1 MSSLSKPQHLTYR
14 SKNSSIFHRTNM
26 KLPLALSLAFGSILA
41 RAATVPSSLL
51 KERCTPGKYY
61 CNQSPVFECGTYY
74 AAIVR
79 ILTHS
84 YPPLIVLDYTANYVP
99 QVICDDTGY
108 DYTPIACCD
117 QKRGCRVIN
126 GEPHCM

>member
-1 MSSLSKPQHLTYR
+1 
-14 SKNSSIFHRTNM
+14 M
-26 KLPLALSLAFGSILA
+26 KLPLALSVAFGAIIA

-51 KERCTPGKYY
+51 GERCTPGKYY

-74 AAIVR
+74 AAIV
-79 ILTHS
+79 
-84 YPPLIVLDYTANYVP
+84 
-99 QVICDDTGY
+99 ICDDTGY

-117 QKRGCRVIN
+117 EKRGCRVIN